1 MLDVSKSA
9 GVLFLPDSGLDGQP
23 GAPGR
28 PGGSPTGHIG
38 SPGQLGGSIYGSPRP
53 PPQPKFDPSAT

>member
-23 GAPGR
+23 GAPGG
-28 PGGSPTGHIG
+28 PGSPPIGQVG
-38 SPGQLGGSIYGSPRP
+38 SPGQPGGSIYGSPRP
-53 PPQPKFDPSAT
+53 SPQPKFDPSTT

>member
-23 GAPGR
+23 GAPGG
-28 PGGSPTGHIG
+28 PGGSPTDHVG
-38 SPGQLGGSIYGSPRP
+38 SPGASGQPGGSSSGSPR
-53 PPQPKFDPSAT
+53 QSKFDPSAT